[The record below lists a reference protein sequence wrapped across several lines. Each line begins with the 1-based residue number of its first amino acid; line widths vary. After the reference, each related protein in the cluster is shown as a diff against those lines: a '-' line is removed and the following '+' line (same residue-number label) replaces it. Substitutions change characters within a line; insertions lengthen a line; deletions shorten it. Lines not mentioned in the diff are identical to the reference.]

1 METGIP
7 ALTMHSRWVIY
18 VAVVGSIAVIT
29 LVLRIWSIER
39 SHRRIRAMLEKRV
52 VQRTRDLE
60 RAFVLT
66 EHVVSAV
73 SEALVV
79 VDTSGEAVL
88 VNPAA
93 RSLLDVG
100 DGSDD
105 SKQICRIFHR
115 RHPDLHEAMRAH
127 FQDDHSTEPFTV
139 PVEIHGRNRVLEVSA
154 APLDG
159 DEYGYVYVI
168 RDVTEAL
175 TILEMKSRFVSIV
188 SHEIRT
194 PLTSLAGSLDL
205 LDAGALG
212 PLPTRA
218 AELISVA
225 RISADRLVR
234 LVNDVLDLDRLESQR
249 VNLVPRWQTT
259 DDLLVETLRTM
270 QPLAAKHRVTLIA
283 ESNDEPVFA
292 DHDRIVQVL
301 LNLVQNAIK
310 FSPADSAVVMSAH
323 GQANGPANEMVF
335 TVEDEGRGIPP
346 CDLEKVFEPFTQID
360 TADDR
365 RDSGT
370 GLGLTISRG
379 IVQRHGGRICAEN
392 RQPAGT
398 RFVFALPLPAQ
409 EMAS

>member
-1 METGIP
+1 MDTGF
-7 ALTMHSRWVIY
+7 LTLTIHSNWVIY
-18 VAVVGSIAVIT
+18 VAVVGSIVVIA

-52 VQRTRDLE
+52 LQRTRELE

-66 EHVVSAV
+66 EHVVNAV
-73 SEALVV
+73 SEAIVV
-79 VDTSGEAVL
+79 VDRSGEAVL

-93 RSLLDVG
+93 RSLLDVN

-105 SKQICRIFHR
+105 SRQICRIFHR
-115 RHPDLHEAMRAH
+115 RHPDLHETMRAH
-127 FQDDHSTEPFTV
+127 FQDDLNTEPFTV
-139 PVEIHGRNRVLEVSA
+139 PVEIHGRKRVLEVLAS
-154 APLDG
+154 PLDG
-159 DEYGYVYVI
+159 HEHGYVYAI
-168 RDVTEAL
+168 RDVTAAL
-175 TILEMKSRFVSIV
+175 TLLEMKSRFVSIV

-212 PLPTRA
+212 PLPARA
-218 AELISVA
+218 ADLISVA

-270 QPLAAKHRVTLIA
+270 QPLAAQHQVTLIA
-283 ESNDEPVFA
+283 ESDDEPVYA

-310 FSPADSAVVMSAH
+310 FSPADSAVVMSARSR
-323 GQANGPANEMVF
+323 ANEIVF
-335 TVEDEGRGIPP
+335 AVEDEGRGIPP
-346 CDLEKVFEPFTQID
+346 CDLEKVFEPFTQVD

-379 IVQRHGGRICAEN
+379 IVRRHGGRIWAEN
-392 RQPAGT
+392 RTPVGT
-398 RFVFALPLPAQ
+398 RFVFSLPLPAQ

>member
-1 METGIP
+1 MDTGILS
-7 ALTMHSRWVIY
+7 LTMHSRWVIY

-249 VNLVPRWQTT
+249 VTLSPRWQTA

-283 ESNDEPVFA
+283 ESDDEPVYG

-310 FSPADSAVVMSAH
+310 FSPVDSAIVMSAH
-323 GQANGPANEMVF
+323 TRADEMIF
-335 TVEDEGRGIPP
+335 AVEDEGRGIPP
-346 CDLEKVFEPFTQID
+346 GDLEKVFEPFTQVD

-379 IVQRHGGRICAEN
+379 IVQRHGGRIWAEN
-392 RQPAGT
+392 RNPAGT
-398 RFVFALPLPAQ
+398 RFVFSLPLPAQ

>member
-1 METGIP
+1 MYTGF
-7 ALTMHSRWVIY
+7 LTLTVHSSWVIY
-18 VAVVGSIAVIT
+18 VATVGSIVVTA

-52 VQRTRDLE
+52 LQRTRELE

-73 SEALVV
+73 SEAIVV

-93 RSLLDVG
+93 RSLLDID

-105 SKQICRIFHR
+105 SKQICRVFHR
-115 RHPDLHEAMRAH
+115 RQPELHDAMRRH
-127 FQDDHSTEPFTV
+127 FQEEHSSEPFTV
-139 PVEIHGRNRVLEVSA
+139 PIVLHGRRRVLEVMA
-154 APLDG
+154 APLNGHD
-159 DEYGYVYVI
+159 DGYVYLI
-168 RDVTEAL
+168 RDVTDAL
-175 TILEMKSRFVSIV
+175 TLLEMKSRFVSIV

-212 PLPTRA
+212 PIPTRA

-249 VNLVPRWQTT
+249 VNLLPRWQTT

-270 QPLAAKHRVTLIA
+270 QPLAAKHQVTLIS
-283 ESNDEPVFA
+283 ESNDEPVYA

-310 FSPADSAVVMSAH
+310 FSPPGSSIVISAH
-323 GQANGPANEMVF
+323 CQANEIVF
-335 TVEDEGRGIPP
+335 AVEDEGRGIPP
-346 CDLEKVFEPFTQID
+346 CDLEKIFEPFTQVES
-360 TADDR
+360 ADDR

-379 IVQRHGGRICAEN
+379 IVRRHGGRIWAEN
-392 RQPAGT
+392 RIPVGT
-398 RFVFALPLPAQ
+398 RFVFSLPLPAQ

>member
-1 METGIP
+1 MNSGRSTTAIIEIVGVP
-7 ALTMHSRWVIY
+7 VY
-18 VAVVGSIAVIT
+18 VAVIALAVIPL

-52 VQRTRDLE
+52 VQRTRELE
-60 RAFVLT
+60 QAFVLT
-66 EHVVSAV
+66 ERVVSAV
-73 SEALVV
+73 SEAIVV

-93 RSLLDVG
+93 RSLLDID

-105 SKQICRIFHR
+105 SRQICRVFHR
-115 RHPDLHEAMRAH
+115 RHPDLHEAMRRH

-139 PVEIHGRNRVLEVSA
+139 PVEIHGRKRVLEVLAS
-154 APLDG
+154 PLDG
-159 DEYGYVYVI
+159 HEHGYVYAI
-168 RDVTEAL
+168 RDVTAAL
-175 TILEMKSRFVSIV
+175 TLLEMKSRFVSIV

-249 VNLVPRWQTT
+249 VNLIPRWQTT
-259 DDLLVETLRTM
+259 GDLLVETIRTM
-270 QPLAAKHRVTLIA
+270 QPLAAKHQVTLIA
-283 ESNDEPVFA
+283 DSDDEPVYA

-310 FSPADSAVVMSAH
+310 FSPVDSSVLISAH
-323 GQANGPANEMVF
+323 GQANETVF
-335 TVEDEGRGIPP
+335 AVEDEGRGIPP
-346 CDLEKVFEPFTQID
+346 CDLEKIFEPFTQVD

-379 IVQRHGGRICAEN
+379 IVQRHGGRIWAEN